1 MITINQ
7 YIQLLE
13 NYLKQ
18 HKQINTILTSNE
30 ADFAAYDKIVYPV
43 AHIDYVTQR
52 INGDNISHQ
61 FEIIIGDLFDPNIP
75 GSEFEIYS
83 DCNLIADDL
92 ITYFDNQFDVDYV
105 IDPNTSIQKFTDANV
120 DRVAGAV
127 FVITFNQFR
136 ASDNCITPIDDNDD
150 AVKETVMYYGSVSQ
164 LPTDFTGLSS
174 THTTEATLETG
185 LNKGFAIALADGY
198 SLQSVTDTSASNLDL
213 SGLYVLNGALTAE
226 DNTVYNLYYFE
237 QSVPYST
244 SHKHKIKVR

>member
-7 YIQLLE
+7 YIKLLE
-13 NYLKQ
+13 NYLKS

-30 ADFAAYDKIVYPV
+30 ADFAAYDKVVYPV

-92 ITYFDNQFDVDYV
+92 ITYFDNQLDEEYE
-105 IDPNTSIQKFTDANV
+105 IDPNTSIQKFSDANV

-136 ASDNCITPIDDNDD
+136 ASDNCITPIDENL
-150 AVKETVMYYGSVSQ
+150 VIEKTVIYYGAVDV
-164 LPTDFTGLSS
+164 LPVDLTGLAS
-174 THTTEATLETG
+174 TTTIEATLETG
-185 LNKGFAIALADGY
+185 LNNKFVIALNALYD
-198 SLQSVTDTSASNLDL
+198 LQSVFDTSASNI
-213 SGLYVLNGALTAE
+213 NLTALYEPTGTLTGE
-226 DNTVYNLYYFE
+226 DNTVYNLYYYE
-237 QSVPYST
+237 QAIAYST
-244 SHKHKIKVR
+244 NHKHKIKVR